1 MKDSE
6 EVRRL
11 KGQLAERD
19 ALLREVLVGLW
30 PSTPI
35 AIKINATLSA
45 SAEPSAPVAWAR
57 LVDGVQVDGIGL
69 RVTQSGVGEYMVDP
83 SAPADLDERA
93 EFEVAHVELFGCL
106 PRTDDQK
113 PDFAL
118 SHYNRWLI
126 WQARAAL
133 ERKP

>member
-45 SAEPSAPVAWAR
+45 SAEPSAS
-57 LVDGVQVDGIGL
+57 VD
-69 RVTQSGVGEYMVDP
+69 R
-83 SAPADLDERA
+83 DERA
-93 EFEVAHVELFGCL
+93 EFEAEFKKKGRPLTRAEYDPEAYGNAF
-106 PRTDDQK
+106 DDG
-113 PDFAL
+113 A
-118 SHYNRWLI
+118 WLG
-126 WQARAAL
+126 WQARAVL

>member
-6 EVRRL
+6 EARRL

-45 SAEPSAPVAWAR
+45 SAEPSAPEP
-57 LVDGVQVDGIGL
+57 LCSTCKGYGKYQDGDSGTDEDGRCPHIADCDCDDSE
-69 RVTQSGVGEYMVDP
+69 RMPQCRA
-83 SAPADLDERA
+83 SAPVKRDERNIPSDFDIFRADLAD
-93 EFEVAHVELFGCL
+93 HC
-106 PRTDDQK
+106 
-113 PDFAL
+113 
-118 SHYNRWLI
+118 
-126 WQARAAL
+126 AAL